1 LRAAAGAARV
11 GAGAAQSAHPGESM
25 TSEAAGVRASRRSAA
40 AKVAASSPS
49 TPWPATRVAYYTC
62 FLLIL
67 STAVANLDTAIVPYL
82 ITSIKHDLHLTDT
95 SIGLLMGASFGL
107 FYTIVGLP
115 IAWFLDRYSRK
126 WILAVAISVWS
137 VGTALCG
144 VAQNYAQ
151 LFASRFLVGAGE
163 AVNGPA
169 TYAIL
174 SDLFP
179 RERLPRAIAIMKIG
193 TILGPALSLLISF
206 FLLKAFLGM
215 RPIPVPFGQIHG
227 WQLVFVLVGLPGV
240 LVTVLMLASMPEPSR
255 RIISGQMRGYT
266 ARQVTGLG
274 SGVVAWFQDFWVTLV
289 YIFRHWQVFV
299 PMFAAL
305 FVSSLGQ
312 GSATWMPAFYE
323 RTFGWGPAK
332 LAGLNFI
339 PAFLLAPLGL
349 YVGVKMAEHFAAKGR
364 DDAALWTQIVGRL
377 IGLPALFA
385 VLAPSPWITWG
396 LSGLTIFVV
405 SVAAPAQNAAFQIVT
420 PTEHRGKMTALFLFI
435 FSVVGVAFAPIITA
449 WITDHI
455 LKDESQI
462 RWAIFIPAIVFGPT
476 SLVITWL
483 GLKPY
488 EREVQRLKALEAAR

>member
-1 LRAAAGAARV
+1 
-11 GAGAAQSAHPGESM
+11 M
-25 TSEAAGVRASRRSAA
+25 TSEAAGVGRTLGRRPAA
-40 AKVAASSPS
+40 DVTAPPAS
-49 TPWPATRVAYYTC
+49 TPWPNTQIAYYTL
-62 FLLIL
+62 FLMIL
-67 STAVANLDTAIVPYL
+67 STAFANLDTAIVPYL
-82 ITSIKHDLHLTDT
+82 AGSIKKDLHISDT
-95 SIGLLMGASFGL
+95 SLGVLLGASFGL
-107 FYTIVGLP
+107 FYTVVGIP

-137 VGTALCG
+137 LGTALCG
-144 VAQNYAQ
+144 IAQNYAQ

-179 RERLPRAIAIMKIG
+179 RERLPRAIAIMKVG
-193 TILGPALSLLISF
+193 TILGPALSLLISM
-206 FLLKAFLGM
+206 FLLKAFLGI

-227 WQLVFVLVGLPGV
+227 WQLVFILVGLPGV
-240 LVTVLMLASMPEPSR
+240 LVTLLMLTTMPEPSR
-255 RIISGQMRGYT
+255 RTISGQMRGYT
-266 ARQVTGLG
+266 APPVTSLW
-274 SGVVAWFQDFWVTLV
+274 SGTIAWFQDFGVTFA
-289 YIFRHWQVFV
+289 YIGQHWKVFI
-299 PMFAAL
+299 PMFASL
-305 FVSSLGQ
+305 FVGSLGQ
-312 GSATWMPAFYE
+312 GAATWMPIFYE
-323 RTFGWGPAK
+323 RTFGWGPAR
-332 LAGLNFI
+332 LAGLNVI
-339 PAFLLAPLGL
+339 PSFLLAPLGL
-349 YVGVKMAEHFAAKGR
+349 YVGFKMAEHYAAKGR

-377 IGLPALFA
+377 IGLPAIFA

-449 WITDHI
+449 LITDYV

-462 RWAIFIPAIVFGPT
+462 KWAIFLPAIVFGPI
-476 SLVITWL
+476 SLLITWM

-488 EREVQRLKALEAAR
+488 EREVQRLKALEAEQ

>member
-1 LRAAAGAARV
+1 
-11 GAGAAQSAHPGESM
+11 M
-25 TSEAAGVRASRRSAA
+25 TSEAAGAIAGRRAA
-40 AKVAASSPS
+40 ARVAAPPS
-49 TPWPATRVAYYTC
+49 GTPWPNARVAYYT
-62 FLLIL
+62 LSLMIL

-82 ITSIKHDLHLTDT
+82 AGSIKKGLHISDT
-95 SIGLLMGASFGL
+95 SLGVLIGASFGL

-115 IAWFLDRYSRK
+115 IAWFLDRFSRK

-137 VGTALCG
+137 IGTALCG
-144 VAQNYAQ
+144 VAQNYSQ

-179 RERLPRAIAIMKIG
+179 REKLPRAIAIMKIG
-193 TILGPALSLLISF
+193 TILGPALSLLISM
-206 FLLKAFLGM
+206 FLLKAFLSI
-215 RPIPVPFGQIHG
+215 RPIPVPFGLIHG
-227 WQLVFVLVGLPGV
+227 WQLIFILVGLPGV
-240 LVTVLMLASMPEPSR
+240 LVTLLMLTTMPEAVR
-255 RIISGQMRGYT
+255 RTISGQMRGYT
-266 ARQVTGLG
+266 ARPVTGLG
-274 SGVVAWFQDFWVTLV
+274 SGVVAWFEDFGVTFA
-289 YIFRHWQVFV
+289 YIGQHWKVFV
-299 PMFAAL
+299 PMFASL
-305 FVSSLGQ
+305 FVGSLGQ
-312 GSATWMPAFYE
+312 GAMAWMPIFYE

-332 LAGLNFI
+332 LAGLNSI
-339 PAFLLAPLGL
+339 PSFVLAPLGL
-349 YVGVKMAEHFAAKGR
+349 WVGFWMAERYARKGR

-385 VLAPSPWITWG
+385 VLAPNPWITWG
-396 LSGLTIFVV
+396 LSALTIFIV

-449 WITDHI
+449 LITDFI

-462 RWAIFIPAIVFGPT
+462 KWAIFVPAVVFGPI
-476 SLVITWL
+476 SLAITWM